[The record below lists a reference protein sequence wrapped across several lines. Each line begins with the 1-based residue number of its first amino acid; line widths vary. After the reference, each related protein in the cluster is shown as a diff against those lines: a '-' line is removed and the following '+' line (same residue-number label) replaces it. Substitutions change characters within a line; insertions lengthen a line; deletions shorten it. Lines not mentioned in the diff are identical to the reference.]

1 MKRLL
6 TYETQFNQF
15 PTLLEKLQ
23 FVKQL
28 NRQAEFEFALTF
40 YLRLKDEF
48 EQLQQHEQVMDCLS
62 GICQSLGNLG
72 RVIEIEHYL
81 SEYKKY
87 CHQYGDRIAKL
98 KLYSFI
104 GYISASIE
112 DFETAVEHYET
123 AITIASALEDFTKST
138 NLLINLQ
145 NVYLE
150 LNQLDDA
157 MRCSLQLNQLFKE
170 DREAFSKLSYCAYLL
185 NHMTLL
191 LEVNDLE
198 QFPELM
204 KDLENVEGYYKL
216 KREQMYASFLHGL
229 YYEKL
234 GEIEKAINHLE
245 VAYEYLEI
253 TKESP
258 YFKRILKH
266 LIQLFQREQ
275 MLNKALYYSNIL
287 VEYLEN
293 MERKKLQVKTLELSS
308 ELKFQ
313 DMQELIY
320 FDSLTNIHNRRY
332 LEIQG
337 ENWIQY
343 ARENKRMLVCAIFD
357 IDDFKLINDQ
367 FGHIVGDEV
376 IQHVAHHLRQHLE
389 ENMICARFGG
399 DEFVVLART
408 KRDYKKV
415 FRKLYTAIT
424 NSTINLNGTN
434 ICVEISMGV
443 SSLKN
448 AGEFNLRGL
457 IQAADKALYASKE
470 KGKNCITFHL

>member
-1 MKRLL
+1 MNRFL

-15 PTLLEKLQ
+15 PTLLDKLQ
-23 FVKQL
+23 FVKKL
-28 NRQAEFEFALTF
+28 NKQAEFEFALRF

-72 RVIEIEHYL
+72 RVIEIEQYL
-81 SEYKKY
+81 SEYKMY
-87 CHQYGDRIAKL
+87 CHQYGDNLAKS
-98 KLYSFI
+98 KLYSLI
-104 GYISASIE
+104 GYISSSIE

-123 AITIASALEDFTKST
+123 AITIASALEDITRST
-138 NLLINLQ
+138 YLLINLQ

-150 LNQLDDA
+150 LNQLDA
-157 MRCSLQLNQLFKE
+157 ALRCSLQLNQLFKE

-191 LEVNDLE
+191 LELNDLE
-198 QFPELM
+198 QFPKFM
-204 KDLENVEGYYKL
+204 KDLEEVEGYYKL

-234 GEIEKAINHLE
+234 GGIEKAINHLE

-275 MLNKALYYSNIL
+275 MLDKALYYSNIL
-287 VEYLEN
+287 VEYLDN

-337 ENWIQY
+337 EKWIQF
-343 ARENKRMLVCAIFD
+343 ARGNKRMLVCAIFD
-357 IDDFKLINDQ
+357 IDDFKQINDQ

-376 IQHVAHHLRQHLE
+376 IQHVAHIMRQHLE

-399 DEFVVLART
+399 DEFVVLARN
-408 KRDYKKV
+408 KRDYKKL
-415 FRKLYTAIT
+415 FQKLYTAIT
-424 NSTINLNGTN
+424 NSSFNLDGED
-434 ICVEISMGV
+434 IPIEISMGV
-443 SSLKN
+443 SNLKN
-448 AGEFNLRGL
+448 VEKFNLKGL
-457 IQAADKALYASKE
+457 IHAADKALYASKD